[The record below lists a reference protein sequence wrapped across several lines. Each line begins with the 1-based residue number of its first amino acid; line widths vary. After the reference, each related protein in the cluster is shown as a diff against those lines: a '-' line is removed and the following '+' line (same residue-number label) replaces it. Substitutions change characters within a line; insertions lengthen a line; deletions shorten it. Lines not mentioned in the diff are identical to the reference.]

1 MPGRWKVLALL
12 FAVRTAMALQF
23 QSVAALAPLL
33 RHDLDVDIAD
43 IGFLIGLYLSPG
55 IALAL
60 PGGAIGKRFGDKLV
74 VVAGLALMTTGG
86 LVMTFSHAWA
96 PELAGRLLAGIGGV
110 LLNVLMSKMVT
121 DWFAG
126 KEIATAMAIF
136 VNSWPIG
143 IALALLVLPPIA
155 ASGGVAAAFLFT
167 SLLVALGLFA
177 MAGLYRAPP
186 PQQAAAPAAVTKA
199 DFPTLLAVTAAG
211 LIWGLY
217 NGAIAMIFS
226 FGPSMLAERGW
237 SVQAAGSV
245 TSVTLWL
252 VGLSVP
258 LGGFLADRTGRFRLV
273 LVGGLLV
280 SAAMLLVAARVDT
293 AVPAFAVLGLVCG
306 LSAGPIMS
314 LPSRVLLPETRAVGM
329 GVFFTLFYVIAVVAP
344 VLGGQAANVAGSV
357 RVTFDLGALMLV
369 SCCPVLWLFELLASG
384 SLAAKRVPH
393 IPRSKAAS

>member
-1 MPGRWKVLALL
+1 MAGRWKVLALL

-33 RHDLDVDIAD
+33 RHDLGVGIAD

-74 VVAGLALMTTGG
+74 VVTGLALMTTGG

-96 PELAGRLLAGIGGV
+96 LELLGRLLAGIGGV

-126 KEIATAMAIF
+126 KEIATAMAVF
-136 VNSWPIG
+136 VNSWPVG
-143 IALALLVLPPIA
+143 IALALLILPPIA
-155 ASGGVAAAFLFT
+155 ANGGVASAFLFT
-167 SLLVALGLFA
+167 SILVALGMFA

-186 PQQAAAPAAVTKA
+186 PPQAAARAITKLG
-199 DFPTLLAVTAAG
+199 FTTFFAVTAAG

-245 TSVTLWL
+245 TSLTLWL

-258 LGGFLADRTGRFRLV
+258 LGGFLADRSGRFRLV

-293 AVPAFAVLGLVCG
+293 AVPVFAVLGLVCG
-306 LSAGPIMS
+306 FSAGPIMS
-314 LPSRVLLPETRAVGM
+314 LPSRVLVPETRAVGM

-344 VLGGQAANVAGSV
+344 VLGGQAASIAGNV

-369 SCCPVLWLFELLASG
+369 ACCPVLWLFELLISG